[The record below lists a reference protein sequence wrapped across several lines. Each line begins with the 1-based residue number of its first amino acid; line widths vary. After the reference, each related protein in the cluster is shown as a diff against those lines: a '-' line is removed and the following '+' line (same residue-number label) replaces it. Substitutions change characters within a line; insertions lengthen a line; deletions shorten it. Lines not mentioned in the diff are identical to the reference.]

1 MFEIGGWVEGV
12 DHVVEVVGH
21 PLACLK
27 IVCDVLQGGLAV
39 RLIEAAAA
47 VHWKRAA
54 AVGSEVLVAGRK
66 ALPEV
71 EEVVQKPSVEGR
83 SHLPPLLQ
91 P

>member
-1 MFEIGGWVEGV
+1 MEGV

-39 RLIEAAAA
+39 RLIESAAA

-54 AVGSEVLVAGRK
+54 AVG
-66 ALPEV
+66 
-71 EEVVQKPSVEGR
+71 
-83 SHLPPLLQ
+83 
-91 P
+91 